1 MIEIEGIGE
10 EVIVAAIVFVVSTA
24 CMGLLAFHVYMPSQ
38 VKATAKTPVATA
50 PTRPRETQP
59 TCPICL
65 SDVQLACETN
75 CGHSFCTSCLTSY
88 FASRRVA
95 YPCPCCRQHIHLV
108 HTFYSPDEMSSQ
120 EGHACLL
127 KLDQFN
133 LRARRQAASFV
144 QQLTDLPTLL
154 SWAGRARSQSSLTL
168 WSPMRMACCVVTLLY
183 IVSPV
188 DVIPEAAF
196 GLFGYMDDL
205 FLVLVILLG
214 IASAIRDDI
223 VHQASTRGHREV
235 VPPLPIPSSE

>member
-38 VKATAKTPVATA
+38 VKATAKTPVTTA

-95 YPCPCCRQHIHLV
+95 YPCPCCRQH
-108 HTFYSPDEMSSQ
+108 
-120 EGHACLL
+120 
-127 KLDQFN
+127 
-133 LRARRQAASFV
+133 AASFV

-154 SWAGRARSQSSLTL
+154 SWAGRPRSQSSLAL

-214 IASAIRDDI
+214 MASAIRDDI

-235 VPPLPIPSSE
+235 VPPSPLPIPTSE